1 MKKLEPLSRL
11 VLHDVARKFQPDETL
26 AGGVVLAESFNRMK
40 LRLKV
45 WRRMKF
51 QPVEALAAGAAL
63 GESFNRMKLWLQ
75 VWGPMKFQP
84 VETLAAGVGSDEVS
98 TG

>member
-1 MKKLEPLSRL
+1 M
-11 VLHDVARKFQPDETL
+11 TL
-26 AGGVVLAESFNRMK
+26 LASFNQLK

-51 QPVEALAAGAAL
+51 QPVETLAAGAAL
-63 GESFNRMKLWLQ
+63 GESFNQLKLWLKA
-75 VWGPMKFQP
+75 WGRMK
-84 VETLAAGVGSDEVS
+84 VS

>member
-1 MKKLEPLSRL
+1 M
-11 VLHDVARKFQPDETL
+11 
-26 AGGVVLAESFNRMK
+26 
-40 LRLKV
+40 
-45 WRRMKF
+45 
-51 QPVEALAAGAAL
+51 ALA
-63 GESFNRMKLWLQ
+63 ESFNRMKLWLQ

>member
-1 MKKLEPLSRL
+1 M
-11 VLHDVARKFQPDETL
+11 TL
-26 AGGVVLAESFNRMK
+26 LASFNRMK

-51 QPVEALAAGAAL
+51 QPVETLAAGAAL
-63 GESFNRMKLWLQ
+63 GESFNRMKLRAEGGALDESFNQLKLWLKA
-75 VWGPMKFQP
+75 WGRMK
-84 VETLAAGVGSDEVS
+84 VS

>member
-26 AGGVVLAESFNRMK
+26 AGGVVLAESFNQLK
-40 LRLKV
+40 LWLRV
-45 WRRMKF
+45 WDPMKF
-51 QPVEALAAGAAL
+51 QPDETLAGGGALA
-63 GESFNRMKLWLQ
+63 ESFNRMKLWLK
-75 VWGPMKFQP
+75 VWRWLK
-84 VETLAAGVGSDEVS
+84 VSLAGVS

>member
-26 AGGVVLAESFNRMK
+26 AGGVVLDEGFNQLK
-40 LRLKV
+40 LWPEVR
-45 WRRMKF
+45 RRMKF
-51 QPVEALAAGAAL
+51 QPDETLAGGGAL
-63 GESFNRMKLWLQ
+63 GESFNQLKLWLR
-75 VWGPMKFQP
+75 VRCWMK
-84 VETLAAGVGSDEVS
+84 VS

>member
-11 VLHDVARKFQPDETL
+11 VLHDVARKFQPVETL
-26 AGGVVLAESFNRMK
+26 TEGVGSDESFNRMK

-51 QPVEALAAGAAL
+51 QPVETLAERAAL
-63 GESFNRMKLWLQ
+63 GESFNRMKLWPEVRCWL
-75 VWGPMKFQP
+75 K
-84 VETLAAGVGSDEVS
+84 VS
-98 TG
+98 TS

>member
-1 MKKLEPLSRL
+1 
-11 VLHDVARKFQPDETL
+11 
-26 AGGVVLAESFNRMK
+26 MK

-51 QPVEALAAGAAL
+51 QPVETLAGGAVLA
-63 GESFNRMKLWLQ
+63 ESFNQLKLWLKA
-75 VWGPMKFQP
+75 WGRMK
-84 VETLAAGVGSDEVS
+84 VS